1 MFLIARLTGVSRQHL
16 GATRRQ
22 ELSMT
27 RLGMVLTAAMVMIAA
42 AGGPVH
48 AKMVM
53 RAVAVLVGRRRA

>member
-1 MFLIARLTGVSRQHL
+1 
-16 GATRRQ
+16 
-22 ELSMT
+22 MT

-53 RAVAVLVGRRRA
+53 RTVAVLVGRRRA